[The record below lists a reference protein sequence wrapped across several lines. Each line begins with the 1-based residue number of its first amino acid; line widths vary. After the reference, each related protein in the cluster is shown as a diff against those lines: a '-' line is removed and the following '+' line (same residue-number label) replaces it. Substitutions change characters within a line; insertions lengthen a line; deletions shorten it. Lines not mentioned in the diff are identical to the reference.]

1 MKAPQLTT
9 DSDKQQENI
18 LEVIIGNANINK
30 TSLVQL
36 ESMVASKYHTQELEA
51 RDRLIKNAKPLRGVQ
66 RQEREGKATGRD
78 SQCPHGDT
86 TQVMLQVIPLV
97 KAAKDAR

>member
-1 MKAPQLTT
+1 MKAPKLTT
-9 DSDKQQENI
+9 DFDKQQENI

-51 RDRLIKNAKPLRGVQ
+51 RDRLIKNAKPLDGVQ
-66 RQEREGKATGRD
+66 RQKREGKATGRD
-78 SQCPHGDT
+78 SQGPHGGAK
-86 TQVMLQVIPLV
+86 QVMLQVILLV
-97 KAAKDAR
+97 RATENAR

>member
-18 LEVIIGNANINK
+18 LEVIIGNASINK

-36 ESMVASKYHTQELEA
+36 ESMVASKYHTQKLEA
-51 RDRLIKNAKPLRGVQ
+51 RDGLIKNAKLLDGVR
-66 RQEREGKATGRD
+66 RQKREGKATGRD
-78 SQCPHGDT
+78 SQGPHGGA
-86 TQVMLQVIPLV
+86 TQVMLQVILLV
-97 KAAKDAR
+97 RADKDAR

>member
-18 LEVIIGNANINK
+18 LEVIIGNASINK

-51 RDRLIKNAKPLRGVQ
+51 RDRLIKNAKPLDGVQ
-66 RQEREGKATGRD
+66 RQKREGKATGRD
-78 SQCPHGDT
+78 SQGPHGGAK
-86 TQVMLQVIPLV
+86 QVMLQVILLV
-97 KAAKDAR
+97 RAAEDAR